1 MSTWKLN
8 LCRSDQHVQDIVVNS
23 AVLVLK
29 NLIQFKPATS
39 ATKSVSDSHLTVI
52 SHLARRIEDICH
64 PHAKACVLWL
74 VGQFSATGQEIGVGL
89 GAAAD
94 WAPDVLRKSAKS
106 FRNEVQSVTPPL
118 RY

>member
-1 MSTWKLN
+1 M
-8 LCRSDQHVQDIVVNS
+8 VVNS

-29 NLIQFKPATS
+29 NLIQFKPASS
-39 ATKSVSDSHLTVI
+39 ATGSFSNSHLTVI
-52 SHLARRIEDICH
+52 SHLARRIEDIRH

-74 VGQFSATGQEIGVGL
+74 VGQFSATGREETESGL

-106 FRNEVQSVTPPL
+106 FRNEVLSFILLL
-118 RY
+118 RYSLIGPSF